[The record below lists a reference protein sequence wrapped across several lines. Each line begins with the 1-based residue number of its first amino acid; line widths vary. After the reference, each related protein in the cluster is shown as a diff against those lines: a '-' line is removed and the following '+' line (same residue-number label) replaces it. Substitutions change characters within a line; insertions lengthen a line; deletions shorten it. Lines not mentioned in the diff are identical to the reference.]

1 MKYEHPW
8 PHVILD
14 DFLDQEDLDLI
25 IQECNNILEL
35 VDYPDIRHQFFID
48 WNVKAKKSESKLW
61 LNEGDMILQYDSSLS
76 YINKKYEPKLKE
88 IYKQLHGNFPKHKF
102 VNIELMICDKEFKHP
117 IHDENPSKILSAV
130 TYISKDNNDGTTI
143 YNSKNDDYCDPIK
156 KIDWKQNRCFI
167 FSGKRNKTWHAFSSN
182 GKNIRITLNLFLK

>member
-25 IQECNNILEL
+25 MQECNNILEL

-76 YINKKYEPKLKE
+76 YINKKYE
-88 IYKQLHGNFPKHKF
+88 Y
-102 VNIELMICDKEFKHP
+102 
-117 IHDENPSKILSAV
+117 
-130 TYISKDNNDGTTI
+130 
-143 YNSKNDDYCDPIK
+143 
-156 KIDWKQNRCFI
+156 R
-167 FSGKRNKTWHAFSSN
+167 
-182 GKNIRITLNLFLK
+182 